1 MTPFP
6 KVGRFHPIVLIVISH
21 VTFTLIEIS
30 GQSATNGGDGGSM
43 FYCQCCGP
51 TKEPNRSDPS
61 IGLTI

>member
-6 KVGRFHPIVLIVISH
+6 KVARFHPIVLIVISY

-43 FYCQCCGP
+43 F
-51 TKEPNRSDPS
+51 
-61 IGLTI
+61 